1 MVEPTDAYVVIKD
14 GEPEVVADTEGSYI
28 ELDNMCQLVEEN
40 LTEVSTEADL
50 TETDAYRSANITADS
65 DAIAK
70 QVQSLSDK
78 LNMVITCKIDQVSW
92 EITSEDYGNWMVQY
106 KGNWSF
112 SESKIREYVEEMAE
126 KYDTYGTERKFV
138 THTGKTITQVGPY
151 YGWKLDVDAETAS
164 LKEVLEQGKNVVHE
178 PIFETKGAVYT
189 ELNDIG
195 DSYVECDLGQ
205 QHIYVYIDGKV
216 VMESDCVSG
225 SVASGRETP
234 EGVYEISL
242 VKTPAILIGED
253 YETPVTFWM
262 PFTNNGIG
270 FHDATWRSK
279 FGGEIYRSS
288 GSHGCVNL
296 PYAAAQELFNIAYV
310 GLPVVCY
317 Y

>member
-1 MVEPTDAYVVIKD
+1 
-14 GEPEVVADTEGSYI
+14 
-28 ELDNMCQLVEEN
+28 
-40 LTEVSTEADL
+40 
-50 TETDAYRSANITADS
+50 
-65 DAIAK
+65 
-70 QVQSLSDK
+70 
-78 LNMVITCKIDQVSW
+78 
-92 EITSEDYGNWMVQY
+92 
-106 KGNWSF
+106 
-112 SESKIREYVEEMAE
+112 
-126 KYDTYGTERKFV
+126 
-138 THTGKTITQVGPY
+138 
-151 YGWKLDVDAETAS
+151 
-164 LKEVLEQGKNVVHE
+164 LEQGKNVVHE
-178 PIFETKGAVYT
+178 PIFETKGAAYT
-189 ELNDIG
+189 EINDIG